1 MSELR
6 GLRSA
11 IAGLAAIVML
21 CAPVAMARPV
31 QALELEALLDGV
43 AQTERREV
51 AFEETRSIAGVT
63 KPLMS
68 RGRLIYEPDGRLIK
82 RFETPR
88 RETAILDE
96 DRLTILDADDTEVAT
111 IDLWMQRDLQLVF
124 TGLRAVFSGD
134 AAALRSAFDIQVSG
148 DAGTWRLQLT
158 PKPEEGDTRLDRVVV
173 SGNARQIVSFEV
185 RERDGDTSIIR
196 LLGAASGR

>member
-1 MSELR
+1 MNELC
-6 GLRSA
+6 GLRA
-11 IAGLAAIVML
+11 VVAGLAAVVML
-21 CAPVAMARPV
+21 CASMAMARPV
-31 QALELEALLDGV
+31 QALELEALLGGV
-43 AQTERREV
+43 AQTERRAV

-68 RGRLIYEPDGRLIK
+68 SGQLIYEPGGRLIK

-124 TGLRAVFSGD
+124 TGLQAVFSGD
-134 AAALRSAFDIQVSG
+134 AAALRSAFDIEISG
-148 DAGTWRLQLT
+148 DAGQWRMQLT
-158 PKPEEGDTRLDRVVV
+158 PKSGDDELRLDQVIV
-173 SGNARQIVSFEV
+173 SGKARQIARFEV
-185 RERDGDTSIIR
+185 RERSGDTAVIR
-196 LLGAASGR
+196 LLGAAPAQ